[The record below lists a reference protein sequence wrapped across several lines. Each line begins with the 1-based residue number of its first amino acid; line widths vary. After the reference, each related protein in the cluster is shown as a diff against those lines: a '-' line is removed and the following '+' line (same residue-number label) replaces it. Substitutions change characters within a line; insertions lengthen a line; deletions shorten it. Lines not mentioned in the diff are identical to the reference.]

1 MIKLPRTKFEPIP
14 EGVHVFKITEV
25 RYDKDFGKIEMD
37 MVTKDGRKHIERFRL
52 LNNDETINEGAL
64 NVFSYMAKTAM
75 QDFSLDAID
84 HKDLEGKYIKC
95 EVKHK
100 VVPSTK
106 EEGGTVTFIN
116 LGKKYQADG
125 FEEAEDEEEGSEGVS
140 LDDLLS

>member
-1 MIKLPRTKFEPIP
+1 MIKLARTKFEPIP

-25 RYDKDFGKIEMD
+25 RYDKDFGKIEID
-37 MVTKDGRKHIERFRL
+37 MVTKDGKKHIETFKL
-52 LNNDETINEGAL
+52 LNKDGTINEGAL

-100 VVPSTK
+100 TVPSTV
-106 EEGGTVTFIN
+106 EPGTTRTYVN
-116 LGKKYQADG
+116 LIKK
-125 FEEAEDEEEGSEGVS
+125 
-140 LDDLLS
+140 